1 LRVLK
6 GPEDANGYRE
16 VRYPK
21 MEKVMAEIERELGA
35 APHLSL
41 HAPRLL
47 DAIRQP
53 SHVS

>member
-1 LRVLK
+1 MS
-6 GPEDANGYRE
+6 PEQANGYRE

-21 MEKVMAEIERELGA
+21 MEKVVAEIEQELSGNPA
-35 APHLSL
+35 TPQRPAHP
-41 HAPRLL
+41 PRLL